1 MGEWTRF
8 LEKACPFTCYTQD
21 ATTYQGARVATHV
34 QGLWRNADFLKFWAG
49 ETISIFDS
57 HITQLALPLVAVTVL
72 NAPPLQMG
80 ILSAVGTVPI
90 LVLSLRVGAWVDRQH
105 RRPLLIV
112 TNAARALVLS
122 IIPQLACFTRHT
134 SRPILNNTT
143 NPPMV

>member
-1 MGEWTRF
+1 M
-8 LEKACPFTCYTQD
+8 
-21 ATTYQGARVATHV
+21 ATHV

-49 ETISIFDS
+49 ETISIFGS

-112 TNAARALVLS
+112 TNAARALVLG